1 MFDSSDLL
9 PNVPEE
15 SFGFDVD
22 KYEAQ
27 NVHLV
32 NQEGT
37 LTSFFENKKLLLR
50 LVLQHLKIESM
61 VFFLNDKR

>member
-32 NQEGT
+32 N
-37 LTSFFENKKLLLR
+37 
-50 LVLQHLKIESM
+50 
-61 VFFLNDKR
+61 